1 MCKCHRKVGF
11 VASSFDLLHAG
22 HCLMLEDAKKQCD
35 WLVAALQVDPS
46 VDRPQKNRPAQ
57 SLKERRIQLESV
69 KYVDQIETY
78 GTEKDLALL
87 LERINPDVRI
97 LGSDY
102 KGKDFTGKDLDI
114 KIYYHERNH
123 EWSTTELRLRVH
135 RQVGLIISCGNA
147 WGDNN

>member
-1 MCKCHRKVGF
+1 
-11 VASSFDLLHAG
+11 
-22 HCLMLEDAKKQCD
+22 MLEDAKKQCD

-46 VDRPQKNRPAQ
+46 VDRPQKNSPTQ
-57 SLKERRIQLESV
+57 SLDERRIQLEST

-87 LERINPDVRI
+87 LEQINPNVRI

-114 KIYYHERNH
+114 EIYYHERNH
-123 EWSTTELRLRVH
+123 NWSTTELRSR
-135 RQVGLIISCGNA
+135 IAKNE
-147 WGDNN
+147 N